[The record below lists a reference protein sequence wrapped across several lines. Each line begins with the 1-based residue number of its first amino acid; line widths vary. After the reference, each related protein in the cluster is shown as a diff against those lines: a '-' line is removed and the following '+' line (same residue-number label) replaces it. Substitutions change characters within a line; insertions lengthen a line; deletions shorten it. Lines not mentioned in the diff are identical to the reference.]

1 MKQYLG
7 DGVYI
12 NFDGHDIILT
22 TENGIEVQNR
32 IVLEPK
38 VLHSLFMYLNKLRR
52 GETNENT
59 RVDPSSEEGADF

>member
-12 NFDGHDIILT
+12 NFDGHDITLT

-38 VLHSLFMYLNKLRR
+38 VLHSLFMYLNRLRR
-52 GETNENT
+52 GESNENT
-59 RVDPSSEEGADF
+59 RVDPSPEEGADF